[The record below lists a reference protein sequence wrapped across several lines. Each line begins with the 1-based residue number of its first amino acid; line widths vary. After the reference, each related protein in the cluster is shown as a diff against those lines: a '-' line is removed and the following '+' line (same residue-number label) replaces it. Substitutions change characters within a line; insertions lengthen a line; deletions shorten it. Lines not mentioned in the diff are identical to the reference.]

1 MSRALYLLRHGETER
16 GQCYL
21 GRTDAALT
29 ARGWQQMSQGL
40 KDCRPERFAQVVSSP
55 LRRCAEFATRWAGDE
70 QVRIDPRLAEYDFGG
85 WDGLTGEQ
93 IHARTPRALERFWQD
108 PWCYPPPQ
116 GESLA
121 HFFNRLRALLETLD
135 NSAWGPVL
143 LICHGG
149 VIRAIHCILHGHPI
163 NRMFDYP
170 ADHGSLHLFR
180 R

>member
-1 MSRALYLLRHGETER
+1 MNRTLYLLRHGETER
-16 GQCYL
+16 GLCYL

-29 ARGWQQMSQGL
+29 ARGWQQMRQGL
-40 KDCRPERFAQVVSSP
+40 MGCRPQRFDRVISSP
-55 LRRCAEFATRWAGDE
+55 LRRCAEFAAHWAGDA
-70 QVRIDPRLAEYDFGG
+70 VRIDPRLAEYDFGR

-93 IHARTPRALERFWQD
+93 IYADWPRALERFWQD
-108 PWCYPPPQ
+108 PWCYPPPR

-121 HFFNRLRALLETLD
+121 HFFNRLRALLEALP
-135 NSAWGPVL
+135 AQGPVL

-149 VIRAIHCILHGHPI
+149 VIRALHCILHGHPV
-163 NRMFDYP
+163 NRMFEYP

>member
-1 MSRALYLLRHGETER
+1 MSRLLYLLRHGETEL

-29 ARGWQQMSQGL
+29 ARGWQQMQQGL
-40 KDCRPERFAQVVSSP
+40 NGCRPERFAQVISSP
-55 LRRCAEFATRWAGDE
+55 LRRCADFATRWAGE
-70 QVRIDPRLAEYDFGG
+70 AVRLEPRLAEYDFGA

-93 IHARTPRALERFWQD
+93 IYARTPRALERFWQD

-116 GESLA
+116 GESMA
-121 HFFNRLRALLETLD
+121 HFFHRLRTLLDELD
-135 NSAWGPVL
+135 NSATDPVL

-149 VIRAIHCILHGHPI
+149 VIRVLHCILHGHPV

-170 ADHGSLHLFR
+170 TDHGSLHLFR
-180 R
+180 G